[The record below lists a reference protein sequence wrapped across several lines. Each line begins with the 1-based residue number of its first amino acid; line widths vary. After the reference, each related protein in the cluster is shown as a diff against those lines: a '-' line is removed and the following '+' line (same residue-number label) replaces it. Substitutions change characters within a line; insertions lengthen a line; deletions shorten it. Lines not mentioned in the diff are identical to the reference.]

1 MATAR
6 VHIVCPADL
15 IGHIDALVGKRSRS
29 KFIAQVLQEEV
40 RRRQS
45 LKLIDEVA
53 GSLKDEDY
61 PLIAKLGSV
70 EYVRRLRK
78 EWDRPLPR
86 RRRR

>member
-6 VHIVCPADL
+6 VHIVFPADL
-15 IGHIDALVGKRSRS
+15 IGSIDALVGKRGRS

-61 PLIAKLGSV
+61 PLIAKLGSA
-70 EYVRRLRK
+70 EYIRRLRK
-78 EWDRPLPR
+78 EWDRPLTR

>member
-6 VHIVCPADL
+6 VHIICPADL
-15 IGHIDALVGKRSRS
+15 IGRIDALVGKRGRSR
-29 KFIAQVLQEEV
+29 FIAEVLQEEV

-45 LKLIDEVA
+45 LKLIEEVA

-61 PLIAKLGSV
+61 PLISKLGSV

-78 EWDRPLPR
+78 EWDRPRPR
-86 RRRR
+86 RKGR